1 MFVTLEGT
9 AGTGKTTLLEA
20 LGPELAERGHDVT
33 LVREF
38 SATALGDA
46 FEEVVETGDRETFDR
61 RALSLTLESIA
72 DDIRKVETEVV
83 PALRDGDVVV
93 SERFI
98 DRALV
103 YAIPLVENQY
113 GERDRAIDLLDD
125 VEALLPVR
133 PDLRVFLTLDRE
145 TRRARY
151 RVDRPELFDSEA
163 DIDRIQDR
171 QARYRERVVS
181 RENCVTFENDGSVAE
196 AVQELA
202 DRIETV

>member
-1 MFVTLEGT
+1 VFVTLEGT

-151 RVDRPELFDSEA
+151 RADRPELFDSEA